1 MKGSHLY
8 GHKITAINAS
18 IPLMGITCKK
28 LVKICCMKISYS
40 NLLLPGGK
48 HFCACNSP
56 LSIPL
61 FRGQAFLC
69 VQQLPPP
76 LFRGQA
82 FLCMQQPPPP
92 LFRGQ
97 ASILFSVFSPYGID
111 STVHDIMSAFTGC
124 HFIVCINKSTRP
136 WSFHGYV
143 LVLII
148 IHTVKHEY
156 AAT

>member
-1 MKGSHLY
+1 MRVEELKGSHLY
-8 GHKITAINAS
+8 GHKITAINVS

-28 LVKICCMKISYS
+28 LVEICCMKISYS

-56 LSIPL
+56 LSIL
-61 FRGQAFLC
+61 
-69 VQQLPPP
+69 

-97 ASILFSVFSPYGID
+97 ASILFSVFSPYAYGID

-124 HFIVCINKSTRP
+124 HFILCINKCTRP
-136 WSFHGYV
+136 WNFHGYT
-143 LVLII
+143 LII
-148 IHTVKHEY
+148 YTVKPE
-156 AAT
+156 